1 MKVKVLLVD
10 DEKQFVETLA
20 MRLEVRD
27 YAVATAFNGEQAL
40 TYLRAQDVDV
50 VVLDVQMPGLSGM
63 DTLRE
68 MKKIRP
74 LTEVILLTGH
84 ATVETAVEGMRL
96 GAFDYLLK
104 PTEINLLVEKIT
116 RAHRRKLRRLEEEVA
131 RTTVALERSQQEL
144 AKSEKLYKSLV
155 ESAEDAILNVDAK
168 GEIISINRYG
178 AKVLGYTKQGIVGKI
193 IGEVFPGAT
202 GKEISRLVDEVFTDM
217 KGHRTTLEV
226 PMGGKEYFFHI
237 NLTPIREAG
246 KVQSILII
254 AHDITSQKKMEDQL
268 YHTEK
273 LASLG
278 QLAAGVA
285 HEINNP
291 LAIILGFSEIL
302 SERVKE
308 DSEEH
313 KIVKTIERQGLNC
326 KKIVENL
333 MTFARTPEKSE
344 YDTDINRNV
353 ETLLEVVKGTILTK
367 KVKIQLDLAE
377 ELPRARGDADQLQQV
392 FLNLIT
398 NAVLAMPQGGQ
409 LTITTRLSAD
419 RDRVQIK
426 FADTGVGI
434 KKENLAKIFDPFFTT
449 RNVGEGTG
457 LGLSVSYA
465 IVHKF
470 GGTLTCESTTQDEA
484 GDGASG
490 TNFTISLP
498 LATAPGEETKA
509 AEADHAKADS
519 SR

>member
-1 MKVKVLLVD
+1 MQVKVLLVD

-27 YAVATAFNGEQAL
+27 YAVATAFSGEQAL
-40 TYLRAQDVDV
+40 EYLRAQDADV
-50 VVLDVQMPGLSGM
+50 VVLDIQMPGLSGM

-68 MKKIRP
+68 IKKIRP

-104 PTEINLLVEKIT
+104 PTEIDQLVDKIT

-131 RTTVALERSQQEL
+131 RKTIALERSQQEL

-178 AKVLGYTKQGIVGKI
+178 AKILGYTKQGILGKTI
-193 IGEVFPGAT
+193 SEVVPGDT
-202 GKEISRLVDEVFTDM
+202 GKEITRLIDEVFAHGT
-217 KGHRTTLEV
+217 GRRTTLEV
-226 PMGGKEYFFHI
+226 PVGGKHYFFNI
-237 NLTPIREAG
+237 NLAPIRENDT
-246 KVQSILII
+246 VMSILII

-291 LAIILGFSEIL
+291 LAIILGFADIL
-302 SERVKE
+302 LERVKE
-308 DSEEH
+308 DSEEY
-313 KIVKTIERQGLNC
+313 KIIKTIERQGLTC

-333 MTFARTPEKSE
+333 MTFARAPEKSA
-344 YDTDINRNV
+344 YDADINGTI
-353 ETLLEVVKGTILTK
+353 ETLLEVVKATILTK
-367 KVKIQLDLAE
+367 KVKVQLDLADN
-377 ELPRARGDADQLQQV
+377 LPRVRGDADQLQQV

-398 NAVLAMPQGGQ
+398 NAVLAMPQGGL
-409 LTITTRLSAD
+409 LTISTRLNAD
-419 RDRVQIK
+419 KERVQIK

-434 KKENLAKIFDPFFTT
+434 KKEHLTRIYDPFFTT
-449 RNVGEGTG
+449 RKVGEGTG

-465 IVHKF
+465 IVQKF
-470 GGTLTCESTTQDEA
+470 GGTITCESKTREA
-484 GDGASG
+484 AGEGASG
-490 TNFTISLP
+490 TTFTISLP
-498 LATAPGEETKA
+498 VATPPRQEGRA
-509 AEADHAKADS
+509 AEAVQAGTDS
-519 SR
+519 PG

>member
-10 DEKQFVETLA
+10 DEKQFAETLA

-27 YAVATAFNGEQAL
+27 YAVDTACNGEQAL
-40 TYLRAQDVDV
+40 EYLRAQDVDV

-104 PTEINLLVEKIT
+104 PTEINLLVDKIT
-116 RAHRRKLRRLEEEVA
+116 RAHRRKLRRLEEELA
-131 RTTVALERSQQEL
+131 GKTVALEISQQEL

-155 ESAEDAILNVDAK
+155 ESAEDAILNIDPR

-178 AKVLGYTKQGIVGKI
+178 AKVLGYTRQGIQGKNI
-193 IGEVFPGAT
+193 SSVFPGAT
-202 GKEISRLVDEVFTDM
+202 GKELSRLAQEVFTDR
-217 KGHRTTLEV
+217 KGHRTTLGV
-226 PMGGKEYFFHI
+226 AVGGKQYFFNI
-237 NLTPIREAG
+237 NLTPIREDD
-246 KVQSILII
+246 KVLSILII
-254 AHDITSQKKMEDQL
+254 AHDITSQKQMEDQL

-291 LAIILGFSEIL
+291 LAIILGFADIL

-308 DSEEH
+308 DSEEY
-313 KIVKTIERQGLNC
+313 KIIKTIERQGLNC

-333 MTFARTPEKSE
+333 MTFARTPEKSAD
-344 YDTDINRNV
+344 DTDINRGL

-367 KVKIQLDLAE
+367 KVKIQRDLTAG
-377 ELPRARGDADQLQQV
+377 LPRARGDADQLQQV

-398 NAVLAMPQGGQ
+398 NAVLAMPQGG
-409 LTITTRLSAD
+409 LLAISTRLNGD
-419 RDRVQIK
+419 KDRVQIR
-426 FADTGVGI
+426 FADTGTGI
-434 KKENLAKIFDPFFTT
+434 KKEHLAKIYDPFFTT
-449 RNVGEGTG
+449 RKVGEGTG

-465 IVHKF
+465 IIQKF
-470 GGTLTCESTTQDEA
+470 GGTITCESRTKEEA
-484 GDGASG
+484 GEGESG
-490 TNFTISLP
+490 TTFTISLP
-498 LATAPGEETKA
+498 LATPAADK
-509 AEADHAKADS
+509 AEATEAGHAGADS
-519 SR
+519 PH

>member
-40 TYLRAQDVDV
+40 EYLRGQDVDV

-131 RTTVALERSQQEL
+131 RKTVALERSQQEL

-155 ESAEDAILNVDAK
+155 ESAEDAILNVGAK

-178 AKVLGYTKQGIVGKI
+178 AKVLGYTKQGIQGKT

-202 GKEISRLVDEVFTDM
+202 GKEITRLVDEVFADR
-217 KGHRTTLEV
+217 KGHRSTFELTV
-226 PMGGKEYFFHI
+226 GGKEFFFNI
-237 NLTPIREAG
+237 NLTPIREDD

-254 AHDITSQKKMEDQL
+254 AHDLTSQKKMEDQL

-291 LAIILGFSEIL
+291 LAIILGFSDIL

-308 DSEEH
+308 DSEEY
-313 KIVKTIERQGLNC
+313 KIIKTIERQGLNC

-377 ELPRARGDADQLQQV
+377 GLPRARGDADQLQQV

-398 NAVLAMPQGGQ
+398 NAVLAMPQGGL
-409 LTITTRLSAD
+409 LTVSTRLND
-419 RDRVQIK
+419 DQDRVQIR
-426 FADTGVGI
+426 FADTGMGI
-434 KKENLAKIFDPFFTT
+434 KKENLAKIYDPFFTT
-449 RNVGEGTG
+449 RKVGEGTG

-465 IVHKF
+465 IIHKF
-470 GGTLTCESTTQDEA
+470 GGTITCESKTQEEA
-484 GDGASG
+484 GEGESG
-490 TNFTISLP
+490 TTFTISLP
-498 LATAPGEETKA
+498 LAVAPLEETEV
-509 AEADHAKADS
+509 AEAEHAGTDS
-519 SR
+519 SG